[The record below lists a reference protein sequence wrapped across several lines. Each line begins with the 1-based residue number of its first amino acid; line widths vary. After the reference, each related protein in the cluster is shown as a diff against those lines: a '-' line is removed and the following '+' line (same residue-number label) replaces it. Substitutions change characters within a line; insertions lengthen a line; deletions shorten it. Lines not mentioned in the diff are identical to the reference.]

1 MFKVLPTVERFGTA
15 IIGPQSEKKV
25 SSLANPFR
33 GLGGGVRGRGRNP
46 GALAKKSPLRGRS
59 QIPAPEREASKN

>member
-1 MFKVLPTVERFGTA
+1 MFKVLPRVKRFGTA

-33 GLGGGVRGRGRNP
+33 GLGGGVRGRVEYPPKFEKFLPFGVE
-46 GALAKKSPLRGRS
+46 LSVSPV
-59 QIPAPEREASKN
+59 

>member
-1 MFKVLPTVERFGTA
+1 MFKVLPKVERFGTA

-33 GLGGGVRGRGRNP
+33 GLGGIVRGRVQR
-46 GALAKKSPLRGRS
+46 GAVGYGGVSIKS
-59 QIPAPEREASKN
+59 

>member
-1 MFKVLPTVERFGTA
+1 MFKVLPRVKRFGTA

-33 GLGGGVRGRGRNP
+33 GLGGGVRGRVEYLPRPNKFLLFGYEP
-46 GALAKKSPLRGRS
+46 SFLPLRGKR
-59 QIPAPEREASKN
+59 A